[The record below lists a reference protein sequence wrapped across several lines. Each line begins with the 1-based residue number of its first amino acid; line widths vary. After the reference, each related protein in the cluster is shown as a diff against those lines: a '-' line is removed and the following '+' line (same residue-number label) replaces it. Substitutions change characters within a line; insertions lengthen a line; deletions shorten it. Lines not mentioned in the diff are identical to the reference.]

1 MGRLIILISLL
12 LLPMTAVG
20 EDAVKPDAA
29 ARAEIITVIESQI
42 AAFLQDDA
50 VTAFSFA
57 SPTIRAQFGDAGT
70 FLAMVAAQ
78 YRPVYR
84 PRRLAF
90 LDLKSV
96 EGRWV
101 QRVLIVGPQG
111 EFVMAMYPMVRVNGR
126 WRINGCFLVRPPG
139 QGA

>member
-1 MGRLIILISLL
+1 MGRLIILMTLL

-20 EDAVKPDAA
+20 EDVVKPDAA
-29 ARAEIITVIESQI
+29 VRAEIIAVIENQI
-42 AAFLQDDA
+42 AAFRRDDA
-50 VTAFSFA
+50 LAAFSFA

-70 FLAMVAAQ
+70 FLAMVAAL

-84 PRRLAF
+84 PRRLEF

-96 EGRWV
+96 DGRLV
-101 QRVLIVGPQG
+101 QQVLVMGPEG
-111 EFVMAMYPMVRVNGR
+111 EFVMALYPMVRIDGR